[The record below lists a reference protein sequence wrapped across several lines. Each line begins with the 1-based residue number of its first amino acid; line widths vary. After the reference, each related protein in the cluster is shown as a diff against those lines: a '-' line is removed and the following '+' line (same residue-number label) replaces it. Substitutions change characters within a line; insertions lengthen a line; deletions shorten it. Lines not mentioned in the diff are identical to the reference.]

1 MTTELLSDD
10 AWPALKQAARTSKR
24 PADVSV
30 AYFGK
35 GASSLL
41 KLPKGSRL
49 VVDASERAVSSGQTS
64 PADLLKLLKA
74 GVDVYSVPNLHAK
87 VYVFGRKAFI
97 GSANVS
103 RNSSENLVEALLLTT
118 DAEAVAQSKAF
129 VRSLCLH
136 PLTPELLKH
145 LQTLYRPPK
154 IPGGKS
160 LGKAAANKAALPKL
174 HLAQLERIEW
184 SEAEEAAHEQG
195 MAAAKKKRQH
205 KRQWELDSFRW
216 HGVLNMAPGEV
227 VLQVTTEDDGRRLVN
242 PPANVIFVQNLPK
255 DLGGGAFI
263 FVEQPAG
270 LRRRS
275 AESVGKRLGDGGDKL
290 LKRSGVV
297 RNRAQAETLL
307 GLWKK

>member
-1 MTTELLSDD
+1 MTTELLSLD
-10 AWPALKQAARTSKR
+10 AWPALKQAARASKR
-24 PADVSV
+24 PADVAV

-35 GASSLL
+35 GAASLL

-64 PADLLKLLKA
+64 PADLLKLLKG
-74 GVDVYSVPNLHAK
+74 GVDAYTVPNLHAK

-118 DAEAVAQSKAF
+118 DPEAVAQSKAF

-160 LGKAAANKAALPKL
+160 LKRKANANEAELPRL
-174 HLAQLERIEW
+174 HLAQLILGEW
-184 SEAEEAAHEQG
+184 SDDEEVAHEEG
-195 MAAAKKKRQH
+195 MAVARKKREH
-205 KRQWELDSFRW
+205 KRQWKLDSFRW
-216 HGVLNMAPGEV
+216 HGKLNIGPGEV
-227 VLQVTTEDDGRRLVN
+227 VLQVTAEDGGRRLVD
-242 PPANVIFVQNLPK
+242 PPANVLFIQNLPQS
-255 DLGGGAFI
+255 LGGGAFI
-263 FVEQPAG
+263 YVEMPAG

-275 AESVGKRLGDGGDKL
+275 AESLAKRLGDGGDKL
-290 LKRSGVV
+290 LKRNGVV
-297 RNRAQAETLL
+297 RSRAHVESLL
-307 GLWKK
+307 GLWK

>member
-1 MTTELLSDD
+1 MTTELLSQD
-10 AWPALKQAARTSKR
+10 AWPALKQAARASKR
-24 PADVSV
+24 PADVAV

-35 GASSLL
+35 GAASLL

-74 GVDVYSVPNLHAK
+74 GVDVYTVPNLHAK
-87 VYVFGRKAFI
+87 VYVFGRRAFI

-118 DAEAVAQSKAF
+118 DADAVAQAKAF
-129 VRSLCLH
+129 VRGLFLH

-154 IPGGKS
+154 IPGGKPPK
-160 LGKAAANKAALPKL
+160 KAGANKPALPRL
-174 HLAQLERIEW
+174 HLAQLVRYEFE
-184 SEAEEAAHEQG
+184 EAEVAAHEQG
-195 MAAAKKKRQH
+195 MAVAKKKRQH
-205 KRQWELDSFRW
+205 KRLWKLDSFRW
-216 HGVLNMAPGEV
+216 HGTLNIAPGEV
-227 VLQVTTEDDGRRLVN
+227 VLQVTTEDDGRRLVD

-255 DLGGGAFI
+255 GLGGGAFI
-263 FVEQPAG
+263 FVEQPAD

-275 AESVGKRLGDGGDKL
+275 AESLAKRLGEGGDKL

-297 RNRAQAETLL
+297 RNRAHAETLL